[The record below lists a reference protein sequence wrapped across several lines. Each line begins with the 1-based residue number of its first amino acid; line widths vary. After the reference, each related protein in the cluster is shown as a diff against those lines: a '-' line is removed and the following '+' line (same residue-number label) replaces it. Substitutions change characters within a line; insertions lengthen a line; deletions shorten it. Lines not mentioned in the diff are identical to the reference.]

1 VPAVSGTR
9 RPTESIPGHVSGDW
23 WGGLT
28 HRAPARS
35 PRRYGCSPHPCEH
48 GVARLGWGF
57 RPPITAPS
65 LSPAPRTSG
74 WCRAAVTAD
83 RHPALR
89 ATPRACA
96 VKARPHRAYPVV
108 GSRRGYRPPPHEPY
122 RNPSCP
128 SCACACASAA
138 ASRVGPRF
146 PRACSVSRLRGR
158 RAPSRRV
165 RHVRYQAERVPTWCG
180 PSGTRSN
187 EERPWLLGWRWWVLR
202 SNPFTRQRSTPS
214 PPRSRAREGCS
225 VRVVPVG
232 SGLFTKHQALR
243 VPPRSACC
251 CGVLQCHRHT
261 TPRVTTP
268 PPASARRLSLRLLSK
283 STFERG
289 KRRYECGAG
298 RGGASRL
305 LQGVRARR
313 SPAVWIRCVPAV
325 QRPSRDACVA
335 RAFTSP
341 GSGRAARCRTNLT

>member
-1 VPAVSGTR
+1 MPAVSGTR

-187 EERPWLLGWRWWVLR
+187 EERPWLLGGGVEVVGAAFEPLHPSAINPIPTTLTCAGRVQRKGRTGGEWPVYQTPSSSRASALRLLLRRVAVPPPHHASCDHTSTSLR
-202 SNPFTRQRSTPS
+202 SSLVPASPFQIHL
-214 PPRSRAREGCS
+214 RAREE
-225 VRVVPVG
+225 
-232 SGLFTKHQALR
+232 AL
-243 VPPRSACC
+243 
-251 CGVLQCHRHT
+251 
-261 TPRVTTP
+261 
-268 PPASARRLSLRLLSK
+268 
-283 STFERG
+283 
-289 KRRYECGAG
+289 
-298 RGGASRL
+298 
-305 LQGVRARR
+305 
-313 SPAVWIRCVPAV
+313 
-325 QRPSRDACVA
+325 
-335 RAFTSP
+335 
-341 GSGRAARCRTNLT
+341 